1 MLRHAAIA
9 STLYEVRPRYPLW
22 VHLVAEVGR
31 RGNPRFYDTFLSEA
45 HTPPLKNVRRAL
57 HQLRLSGEAW
67 RECARSWRG
76 RRRRK
81 SGLVGDRNGEVA

>member
-9 STLYEVRPRYPLW
+9 STLYEVHPKYHLW

-45 HTPPLKNVRRAL
+45 HNLPLKNVCRAL
-57 HQLRLSGEAW
+57 HQLTFERRGLARM
-67 RECARSWRG
+67 REVLARKAPPQKRARG
-76 RRRRK
+76 
-81 SGLVGDRNGEVA
+81 